1 MISFFLS
8 GDGNGLRS
16 RKQETYF
23 QIVNFA
29 VFLSVLIFL
38 ESTSRTLPM
47 IEFLFLFFENFSM
60 IGLIMVQVEV
70 DFLMNLFEREI
81 KSQLQKFVR

>member
-1 MISFFLS
+1 
-8 GDGNGLRS
+8 
-16 RKQETYF
+16 
-23 QIVNFA
+23 
-29 VFLSVLIFL
+29 
-38 ESTSRTLPM
+38 M
-47 IEFLFLFFENFSM
+47 IEFLFLFFEKFSM